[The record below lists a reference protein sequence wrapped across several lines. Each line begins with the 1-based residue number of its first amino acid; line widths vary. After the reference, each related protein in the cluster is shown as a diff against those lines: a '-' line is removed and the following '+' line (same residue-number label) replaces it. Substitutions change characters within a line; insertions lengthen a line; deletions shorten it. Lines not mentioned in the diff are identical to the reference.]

1 MLRVQRTSLAESCI
15 VGCVR
20 ARQRQVPA
28 RGSELLLALL
38 CVFVSA
44 ADASCGHRSQRVDMK
59 YNRVSDLSSLSG
71 LRALKV
77 LNASHN
83 DLTEALRECWHG
95 GGGGRLCRASPR

>member
-1 MLRVQRTSLAESCI
+1 
-15 VGCVR
+15 
-20 ARQRQVPA
+20 
-28 RGSELLLALL
+28 
-38 CVFVSA
+38 
-44 ADASCGHRSQRVDMK
+44 MK